1 MLLEASVTK
10 DSANNNSRLKW
21 NKFVVVIVKKR
32 VREAIKREVEKHKKA
47 KQRQRKRDG
56 GERRKRRW

>member
-32 VREAIKREVEKHKKA
+32 VREAIKREVEK
-47 KQRQRKRDG
+47 RGYIVVYNRLGSDVC
-56 GERRKRRW
+56 

>member
-1 MLLEASVTK
+1 MRRFGEMLLEASVTK

-32 VREAIKREVEKHKKA
+32 VREAIKREVEKHK
-47 KQRQRKRDG
+47 
-56 GERRKRRW
+56 